1 MHVQV
6 KWLLTIKRM
15 AEISLGVYH
24 GRALQLANAMEL
36 CHDDMTGYSAAVG
49 LLAVHSAISY
59 NDAVQIKLTGRRT
72 KSEYHSR
79 AIRATEAACQ
89 NARIGLRGVKH
100 LEKLLSAK
108 TDVSYGDE
116 RVDNRRVEFLYQS
129 ARAFRAWAEGILG
142 VRVW

>member
-1 MHVQV
+1 
-6 KWLLTIKRM
+6 
-15 AEISLGVYH
+15 
-24 GRALQLANAMEL
+24 MEL

-72 KSEYHSR
+72 KSQDHSR

-89 NARIGLRGVKH
+89 KARIGLRGVKH

-129 ARAFRAWAEGILG
+129 SRAFRAWAEGILG
-142 VRVW
+142 IRVW

>member
-1 MHVQV
+1 MD
-6 KWLLTIKRM
+6 
-15 AEISLGVYH
+15 EIRVHVYH
-24 GRALQLANAMEL
+24 GRASQLANAMEL
-36 CHDDMTGYSAAVG
+36 CHDDMRGYSAAVG

-72 KSEYHSR
+72 KSQDHSR
-79 AIRATEAACQ
+79 AIRATEAACHS
-89 NARIGLRGVKH
+89 ARIETRGIGH

-116 RVDNRRVEFLYQS
+116 RVDNRRVEFLYQA

-142 VRVW
+142 VTTW